1 MSAAPT
7 SETASYDL
15 LTVPSFDRVAVEV
28 LPGAGL
34 VARTPG
40 AVLVLAQPADD
51 EQWRAAEDLI
61 AQLAEISRSAARAP
75 AAPMT
80 QAVQA
85 WHAARPTV
93 SLALLAATDD
103 GLALCLSA
111 TAEASQP
118 QTGNRLAAGDEGG
131 WLTRQLPWSEEA
143 IVLTLGGSSAVGAA
157 LERPVLDLHAGVVP
171 GAGVR
176 LDPQGA
182 DPGTPSQTG
191 KRLDQLSA
199 PPLPPAA
206 DQPLV
211 HEPLSLPPEAKAAVL
226 FGAADAAPPRAP
238 LPVAAPAPPAAG
250 QGPAPAHDPSHHG
263 DHMLAGGAAG
273 PAAAAGQLDAAADE
287 DGVVVDGFLC
297 SRGHLNDP
305 RGHFCAQC
313 GIRMAELT
321 GIITKGRRPPLGLL
335 LFDNGAT
342 FVLDHDYL
350 IGREPEPD
358 PDVRSGE
365 LRPLVLVDQSG
376 GISRRHAEIRLR
388 GWDVVLVDRG
398 SANGTL
404 VALRNAD
411 QWRAVVPGQ
420 PIQLLP
426 GMRISMGRRTL
437 SFETPHRT
445 T

>member
-1 MSAAPT
+1 MSVAPM

-28 LPGAGL
+28 IPGAGL

-40 AVLVLAQPADD
+40 AVLVVQRPADD
-51 EQWRAAEDLI
+51 EQWRAAEALI
-61 AQLAEISRSAARAP
+61 AQLAETSRSAPRAP
-75 AAPMT
+75 GLPTT
-80 QAVQA
+80 QALQA

-103 GLALCLSA
+103 GLALCLA
-111 TAEASQP
+111 GTAEAAQP
-118 QTGNRLAAGDEGG
+118 QTGNRLAARDEGG
-131 WLTRQLPWSEEA
+131 WLARQLPWSDEA
-143 IVLTLGGSSAVGAA
+143 IVLGLTPSGEISPP
-157 LERPVLDLHAGVVP
+157 LERPVLDLHSGVVP

-176 LDPQGA
+176 FAPQPSGQ
-182 DPGTPSQTG
+182 DTPGQPGQ
-191 KRLDQLSA
+191 RLDQLPSPPPPPVVEQASA
-199 PPLPPAA
+199 QA
-206 DQPLV
+206 
-211 HEPLSLPPEAKAAVL
+211 PLSLPPEAKSAVL
-226 FGAADAAPPRAP
+226 FGTDEPPPARAP
-238 LPVAAPAPPAAG
+238 LPVAEAAPPTGTPGVVAAHPAG
-250 QGPAPAHDPSHHG
+250 QHAEHVH
-263 DHMLAGGAAG
+263 AA
-273 PAAAAGQLDAAADE
+273 PAAAAALGQADE

-365 LRPLVLVDQSG
+365 LRPLVLIDQSG
-376 GISRRHAEIRLR
+376 GISRRHAEVRLR
-388 GWDVVLVDRG
+388 GWDVVLIDRG

-404 VALRNAD
+404 VALRDAD